1 VSKKSRTQR
10 RRPTTE
16 PLAVAG
22 DGLLCDFCNRPVT
35 AGQGT
40 AFPCADFPRR
50 AIRRGREL
58 LLETCTCH
66 TPVVIEPGDE
76 ITEMPCL
83 GAWLACQDCRPFVAA
98 GDRDGLAALAATH
111 LSPAAVPSVP
121 AVVAPIDRLD
131 QETAVDDA
139 TGWAW
144 LMHAGYWLHR
154 TSAS

>member
-1 VSKKSRTQR
+1 MTRFVR
-10 RRPTTE
+10 RATPKDRVVAWSETWHVVAPSGLTVCGLDLE
-16 PLAVAG
+16 LGNVPGDLAWPVVYH
-22 DGLLCDFCNRPVT
+22 DGLMP
-35 AGQGT
+35 A
-40 AFPCADFPRR
+40 
-50 AIRRGREL
+50 
-58 LLETCTCH
+58 
-66 TPVVIEPGDE
+66 VIEPGDE